1 MKKYTP
7 YVFPLVVL
15 GIIFMLVFRWYTL
28 RAERSEYAL
37 LGEGVEIE
45 NLSQDE
51 MVKSIRGTGDYD
63 SVELMAADPEAGE
76 NSGVVR
82 YELKDDKVRFSV
94 LANLPEP
101 TSEYRV
107 WLKSEDGVAM
117 REVFTLT
124 EGKGGYIGSAAL
136 PSELLPFEMIVSENS
151 EAKMA
156 DENYILRGKIEAE
169 EGSEET
175 MEVEVLEEEL
185 N

>member
-7 YVFPLVVL
+7 YVFPLIVL

-28 RAERSEYAL
+28 KSERSEYAL

-51 MVKSIRGTGDYD
+51 LIKSITGAGDYD
-63 SVELMAADPEAGE
+63 SVDLIPADPETE
-76 NSGVVR
+76 ELSGVVR

-101 TSEYRV
+101 TTEYRV
-107 WLKSEDGVAM
+107 WLKSEDGTAM
-117 REVFTLT
+117 REIFTLT
-124 EGKGGYIGSAAL
+124 QGKGGYIGSAAL

-151 EAKMA
+151 QAEVA
-156 DENYILRGKIEAE
+156 DEDYILRGTIKSEDN
-169 EGSEET
+169 SEET
-175 MEVEVLEEEL
+175 TEVEVFEEEL

>member
-7 YVFPLVVL
+7 YVFPLIVL

-28 RAERSEYAL
+28 KSERSEYAL

-51 MVKSIRGTGDYD
+51 LVKSITGAGDYN
-63 SVELMAADPEAGE
+63 SVDLIAAEPESEE
-76 NSGVVR
+76 NQGLEGVVR

-101 TSEYRV
+101 TTEYRV
-107 WLKSEDGVAM
+107 WLKSEDGESM
-117 REVFTLT
+117 REVFILT

-136 PSELLPFEMIVSENS
+136 PSELLPFEMIISENA
-151 EAKMA
+151 EAKDA
-156 DENYILRGKIEAE
+156 DEDYVLRGKIESDE
-169 EGSEET
+169 KI
-175 MEVEVLEEEL
+175 EVEVLEEEL